1 MKKLILFLAVLFFN
15 PFNLFSQEIEP
26 PDVFPAD
33 QILRQDYDA
42 IRHIIT
48 KYVFTCLLKK

>member
-1 MKKLILFLAVLFFN
+1 MKKLLLFFVVLFFN